1 MIDSSQ
7 VEKFHKQLIAM
18 QLAGVDVLSQL
29 LYGSVPFKPQLDSA
43 SSNTSIEA
51 WQERLRDFAERLKT
65 PEASTGELILPKPG
79 DSTNE
84 VMSLEAQR
92 FEDYQECFR
101 HWVASGEQIQA
112 LQYLATTHRANQAN
126 AEGTNVTLLY
136 LLIYSSFALIAF
148 LIVVGITLGSV
159 GGLIRHLRLTT
170 VKPLEVLLT
179 LQPFVYWLFAALV
192 IAMIALAA
200 KIAQHSRSVRMNKSD
215 KTYRWLALS
224 QRASVAG
231 GLISAAQIESKKT
244 NDSEPNFL
252 TAPNS
257 IPTSVPSESSPL
269 MNWATS
275 IDGNAQHRTKVLGL
289 VHRLYLWLSNQ
300 RAKRMSQTR
309 PQILGALI
317 GGSLALGVGLLLFY
331 PLVQTL
337 IAVIDSAGSQR

>member
-29 LYGSVPFKPQLDSA
+29 LYSSSPFNPRLDSV
-43 SSNTSIEA
+43 SPNTSIEA
-51 WQERLRDFAERLKT
+51 WQERLRDFADRLKK
-65 PEASTGELILPKPG
+65 PDASTRDSVLPKPG
-79 DSTNE
+79 DSTND

-192 IAMIALAA
+192 IAMLALAA
-200 KIAQHSRSVRMNKSD
+200 KIARHSRSVRMKKSD
-215 KTYRWLALS
+215 KTYRWLAHS

-231 GLISAAQIESKKT
+231 GLISAAQVESKDAD
-244 NDSEPNFL
+244 DSKPNL
-252 TAPNS
+252 LSAPS
-257 IPTSVPSESSPL
+257 TVRSEVSPL

>member
-1 MIDSSQ
+1 MIDNSQ
-7 VEKFHKQLIAM
+7 VEKFHKHLIAM

-29 LYGSVPFKPQLDSA
+29 LGSSTAFNPNFDVENPIVS
-43 SSNTSIEA
+43 TEA
-51 WQERLRDFAERLKT
+51 WQERLRAKAEKLNSRPT
-65 PEASTGELILPKPG
+65 
-79 DSTNE
+79 DSPDE
-84 VMSLEAQR
+84 VKSIESQS
-92 FEDYQECFR
+92 FQDYQDCFR

-112 LQYLATTHRANQAN
+112 LQYLATAHRANQAN
-126 AEGTNVTLLY
+126 AEGTKVTLLY

-170 VKPLEVLLT
+170 AKPLEVLLS

-192 IAMIALAA
+192 IAMIALAV
-200 KIAQHSRSVRMNKSD
+200 KIAKHSRSVRMNRSD

-224 QRASVAG
+224 QRASGIG
-231 GLISAAQIESKKT
+231 GLSSSAQGDSNVT
-244 NDSEPNFL
+244 YDSEPTSQ
-252 TAPNS
+252 TAP
-257 IPTSVPSESSPL
+257 TFAASESSPL

-275 IDGNAQHRTKVLGL
+275 IDGNDQHRTKVLGL

-309 PQILGALI
+309 PQILGSLI
-317 GGSLALGVGLLLFY
+317 GGSLALGVGILLFY

-337 IAVIDSAGSQR
+337 ISVIDSAGAQR

>member
-1 MIDSSQ
+1 MTDNSKI
-7 VEKFHKQLIAM
+7 EKFHKHLVAM

-29 LYGSVPFKPQLDSA
+29 LYGSAPLKLQLDTGSP
-43 SSNTSIEA
+43 NTSIEA
-51 WQERLRDFAERLKT
+51 WQERLRDFAERLKA
-65 PEASTGELILPKPG
+65 PEASTRESVLPKTG

-84 VMSLEAQR
+84 VTSLEAQR

-101 HWVASGEQIQA
+101 HWVASGEQIQS

-126 AEGTNVTLLY
+126 TEGTNVTLLY
-136 LLIYSSFALIAF
+136 LVIYSSFALIAF
-148 LIVVGITLGSV
+148 LIVVGLTLGSV

-170 VKPLEVLLT
+170 VNPLEVLLT

-200 KIAQHSRSVRMNKSD
+200 KISQHGRSIRMKKSD

-224 QRASVAG
+224 QRASVAVG
-231 GLISAAQIESKKT
+231 SISAAQD
-244 NDSEPNFL
+244 DSREADEPNL
-252 TAPNS
+252 LSA
-257 IPTSVPSESSPL
+257 PTSIPSESSPL
-269 MNWATS
+269 MKWATS
-275 IDGNAQHRTKVLGL
+275 IDGDFQHRTKVLGL

-300 RAKRMSQTR
+300 RAKRISQAR

-337 IAVIDSAGSQR
+337 IAVINSAGSQR

>member
-7 VEKFHKQLIAM
+7 VEKFHKHLIAM
-18 QLAGVDVLSQL
+18 QLVGVDVLSQL
-29 LYGSVPFKPQLDSA
+29 FYDSAPFKPQLDTA
-43 SSNTSIEA
+43 NINTSIEA
-51 WQERLRDFAERLKT
+51 WQERLRNFAERLKST
-65 PEASTGELILPKPG
+65 EASKNESILPKPS

-84 VMSLEAQR
+84 TLALEARR

-101 HWVASGEQIQA
+101 NWVASGEQIQA

-136 LLIYSSFALIAF
+136 LLIYWSFALITF

-170 VKPLEVLLT
+170 VKPLEVLLA
-179 LQPFVYWLFAALV
+179 LQPFVWWLFAALV
-192 IAMIALAA
+192 IAIIAIAA
-200 KIAQHSRSVRMNKSD
+200 KIAQHSRSVRMKKSD

-224 QRASVAG
+224 QRASIVG
-231 GLISAAQIESKKT
+231 GMISAAQIESKEI
-244 NDSEPNFL
+244 DASERSPQF
-252 TAPNS
+252 A
-257 IPTSVPSESSPL
+257 PTSVPSESSPL
-269 MNWATS
+269 MKWATS
-275 IDGNAQHRTKVLGL
+275 IDGETQHRTKVLGL

-300 RAKRMSQTR
+300 RAKRVSQTR

-337 IAVIDSAGSQR
+337 IAVIDSAGLQR

>member
-1 MIDSSQ
+1 MIDNSQ
-7 VEKFHKQLIAM
+7 VEKFHKHLIAM

-29 LYGSVPFKPQLDSA
+29 VGSSTVFNPNFDDENPIVL
-43 SSNTSIEA
+43 TEA
-51 WQERLRDFAERLKT
+51 WRERLRAKAEKLNSCPT
-65 PEASTGELILPKPG
+65 

-84 VMSLEAQR
+84 VKSIESQS
-92 FEDYQECFR
+92 FQDYQDCFR

-126 AEGTNVTLLY
+126 SEGTKVTLLY

-148 LIVVGITLGSV
+148 LIVVGITLSSV

-170 VKPLEVLLT
+170 AKPLELLLA

-192 IAMIALAA
+192 IAMIAWAV
-200 KIAQHSRSVRMNKSD
+200 KIAKHSRSVRMNRSD

-224 QRASVAG
+224 QRASGIG
-231 GLISAAQIESKKT
+231 GLSSSVQV
-244 NDSEPNFL
+244 DSNAIVGPDAEQQTDP
-252 TAPNS
+252 A
-257 IPTSVPSESSPL
+257 SVTLESSPL

-275 IDGNAQHRTKVLGL
+275 IDGNDQHRTRVLGL

-309 PQILGALI
+309 PQILGSLI
-317 GGSLALGVGLLLFY
+317 GGSLALGVGVLLFY

-337 IAVIDSAGSQR
+337 ISVIDSAGHNDEQFSVQSNQFTR

>member
-29 LYGSVPFKPQLDSA
+29 LYSSSPFKPQLDSV
-43 SSNTSIEA
+43 SSNTSIDA

-65 PEASTGELILPKPG
+65 PDASIRDSVLPKPG
-79 DSTNE
+79 DSTND

-192 IAMIALAA
+192 IAMLALAA
-200 KIAQHSRSVRMNKSD
+200 KIARHSRSVRMKKSD

-231 GLISAAQIESKKT
+231 GLISAAQFESKIADDT
-244 NDSEPNFL
+244 EPNL
-252 TAPNS
+252 LSA
-257 IPTSVPSESSPL
+257 PTSVPSEVSPL